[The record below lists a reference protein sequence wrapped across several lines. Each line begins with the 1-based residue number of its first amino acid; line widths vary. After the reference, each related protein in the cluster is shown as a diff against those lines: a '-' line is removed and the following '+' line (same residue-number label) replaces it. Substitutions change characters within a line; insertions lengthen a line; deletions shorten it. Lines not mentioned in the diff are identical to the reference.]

1 MGGEPFRE
9 PCNRRCLAAMGR
21 KVLEIVRG
29 ILSLKYLR
37 NTQVDV
43 QERSGYL
50 ELKGK
55 GSGLHKQIW
64 KLSAY

>member
-1 MGGEPFRE
+1 
-9 PCNRRCLAAMGR
+9 MGR

-43 QERSGYL
+43 QERGGYL
-50 ELKGK
+50 ELKCK
-55 GSGLHKQIW
+55 DSGLHKQIW